1 MSGRLL
7 AAFGTAFGL
16 SLAVCGGAVPVASAA
31 PPSITSVPVQVIQTS
46 DGTVSYRSDGSG
58 RPLVLIM
65 GFSGSQDAWPPG
77 LVNALAKRHRVIT
90 FDNAGIGHTAMP
102 PGTLT
107 ISAMADQT
115 AALIAALHLRHP
127 DILGW
132 SMGGMIAQA
141 LAVRHPGDVH
151 RLVLCATFSGNGKA
165 TLPSAA
171 NASALFNAASTNNSA
186 ELLSLMFP
194 PDRLATASPAYVQAV
209 TKYPGFYQA
218 PSTVDTAQNVAIR
231 RVGRRQGA
239 SRTRPHCGAHSHR
252 GRGRRRGDPAGQRLQ
267 AGPGHHRGQG
277 GDLPRRWTYVPFSGR
292 GYMGGP
298 SKHVPGLKPVEQPR

>member
-1 MSGRLL
+1 MTRLRLPALGRLS
-7 AAFGTAFGL
+7 AVFGAAFGL
-16 SLAVCGGAVPVASAA
+16 SLGACAGDVPVASAA
-31 PPSITSVPVQVIQTS
+31 PASIISVPIRVVQTS

-58 RPLVLIM
+58 HPLVLIM
-65 GFSGSQDAWPPG
+65 GFSGSQDTWPPA
-77 LVNALAKRHRVIT
+77 LVDALAKRHRVIT
-90 FDNAGIGHTAMP
+90 FDNAGIGHTSMP
-102 PGTLT
+102 PGPLT
-107 ISAMADQT
+107 ISKMADQT
-115 AALIAALHLRHP
+115 AALIAALRLRGP
-127 DILGW
+127 DVLGW

-218 PSTVDTAQNVAIR
+218 PSTVDTAQNVAIQGWADAKER
-231 RVGRRQGA
+231 AGHGRIAVPTLIGDGADDVVIPPANAYKLARAITGAKVVIYRDAGHMFLFQDAATWEARVNTFLG
-239 SRTRPHCGAHSHR
+239 
-252 GRGRRRGDPAGQRLQ
+252 
-267 AGPGHHRGQG
+267 
-277 GDLPRRWTYVPFSGR
+277 
-292 GYMGGP
+292 
-298 SKHVPGLKPVEQPR
+298 

>member
-209 TKYPGFYQA
+209 TKYRGFYQA
-218 PSTVDTAQNVAIR
+218 PSTVDTAQNVAIQGWADAKER
-231 RVGRRQGA
+231 AGHGRIAVPTLIGDGADDVVIPPANAYKLARAITGAKVVIYRDAGHMFLFQDAATWEARVNTFLG
-239 SRTRPHCGAHSHR
+239 
-252 GRGRRRGDPAGQRLQ
+252 
-267 AGPGHHRGQG
+267 
-277 GDLPRRWTYVPFSGR
+277 
-292 GYMGGP
+292 
-298 SKHVPGLKPVEQPR
+298 